1 MSQLC
6 EIEVA
11 QDARRDSAHV
21 TLRYLDAPAPALCSP
36 EELKAAGF
44 TAVELKEAG
53 CNFSSIKST
62 GFNLR
67 QLKDAGFQASLFKS
81 DGCSVVQLMEAGF
94 TARELRRAGFDFLSL
109 KSAGFN
115 LKQLKDA
122 GFQASAF
129 KSDGCSVAQLRQVGF
144 TARELLHSSA
154 QESEDFPKSEHHEE
168 IQRQLL
174 MKVEAANIFGQ
185 SWMSFLGFFAPFGT
199 ENSFWS
205 RLKKSPTFKYV
216 FVYDEHSVEQLGQAA
231 LSQELAVARV
241 TVADVDGSVNNVS
254 LVCALLLGI
263 PTLIMGEMSS
273 NEGRWLTFMQ
283 GLLDRSN
290 DNKLCLPSAQ
300 LPNLYSDYCLA
311 VFQHWF
317 KRLYL
322 VVLLCF
328 YSSAATLLMAVF
340 YYMCRPSE
348 SCNCS
353 SMMTLLEAFKIEVR
367 DTIRKRRLQQS
378 GPGTFLPAQAAKAQ
392 AMASS
397 HAPPEGSLEEGD

>member
-1 MSQLC
+1 MAFYSVGQSAAGLRRALKGKATKRKERSLHISKYGIRNSARSRLIFIAAVCRLQFMSQFC
-6 EIEVA
+6 ELEVA
-11 QDARRDSAHV
+11 QDARRDGAHV

-44 TAVELKEAG
+44 TAVDLKEAG
-53 CNFSSIKST
+53 CNFSNIKSA

-122 GFQASAF
+122 GFQASPF

-154 QESEDFPKSEHHEE
+154 QELEDFPKSEHHEE

-174 MKVEAANIFGQ
+174 RKDEAANIFGQ

-205 RLKKSPTFKYV
+205 RLKKSPTFKYI

-231 LSQELAVARV
+231 LSQELAVA
-241 TVADVDGSVNNVS
+241 
-254 LVCALLLGI
+254 
-263 PTLIMGEMSS
+263 
-273 NEGRWLTFMQ
+273 
-283 GLLDRSN
+283 
-290 DNKLCLPSAQ
+290 
-300 LPNLYSDYCLA
+300 
-311 VFQHWF
+311 
-317 KRLYL
+317 
-322 VVLLCF
+322 
-328 YSSAATLLMAVF
+328 
-340 YYMCRPSE
+340 
-348 SCNCS
+348 
-353 SMMTLLEAFKIEVR
+353 
-367 DTIRKRRLQQS
+367 
-378 GPGTFLPAQAAKAQ
+378 
-392 AMASS
+392 
-397 HAPPEGSLEEGD
+397 